1 MGRLSCPSDGDITD
15 TDQGN
20 GIRLLLEYAL
30 VEEKV
35 AQAYPQAIEPG
46 ERIEERII
54 TFLHYAKARRG
65 RVRARKASALSVI
78 SRMYIRRADVRGSP
92 YSGSLR
98 GRTHGSS
105 SLRLS

>member
-1 MGRLSCPSDGDITD
+1 MGRLPCPTDGDIPD
-15 TDQGN
+15 ADQGN
-20 GIRLLLEYAL
+20 GIRLLLEYTL

-35 AQAYPQAIEPG
+35 AQTYPQTIEPG

-54 TFLHYAKARRG
+54 TFLHLHRG
-65 RVRARKASALSVI
+65 EEREGASALSMI

-92 YSGSLR
+92 YSDSLR

>member
-1 MGRLSCPSDGDITD
+1 MGRLSCPTDGDIPD
-15 TDQGN
+15 ADQGN

-35 AQAYPQAIEPG
+35 AQTYPQTVEPG

-54 TFLHYAKARRG
+54 TFLHLHRGEEREGASYAC
-65 RVRARKASALSVI
+65 ALPVI

-92 YSGSLR
+92 YSDSLR
-98 GRTHGSS
+98 GRTHVSS

>member
-1 MGRLSCPSDGDITD
+1 MGCLPRPTNGDIPD
-15 TDQGN
+15 ADQGN

-35 AQAYPQAIEPG
+35 AQAYPQTVEPG
-46 ERIEERII
+46 ERIEERIYY
-54 TFLHYAKARRG
+54 FSSLHRGEEREGASYAC
-65 RVRARKASALSVI
+65 ALPVI

-92 YSGSLR
+92 YSDSLR

>member
-1 MGRLSCPSDGDITD
+1 MGRLPCPSDGDITD

-20 GIRLLLEYAL
+20 GIRLLLEYTL

-35 AQAYPQAIEPG
+35 AQTYPQTVEPG

-54 TFLHYAKARRG
+54 TFLHYTEVRRG
-65 RVRARKASALSVI
+65 RARARKASALPVI

-92 YSGSLR
+92 YSDSLR

>member
-1 MGRLSCPSDGDITD
+1 MGRLSRPTDGDIPD
-15 TDQGN
+15 ADQGN

-30 VEEKV
+30 GEEKV
-35 AQAYPQAIEPG
+35 AQTYPQTVEPG

-54 TFLHYAKARRG
+54 TFLHYTEVRRG

-92 YSGSLR
+92 YSDSLR

>member
-1 MGRLSCPSDGDITD
+1 MGRLPRPTDGDIPD

-35 AQAYPQAIEPG
+35 AQAYPQTIEPG

-54 TFLHYAKARRG
+54 TFLHYTEVRRG
-65 RVRARKASALSVI
+65 RARARKASALC
-78 SRMYIRRADVRGSP
+78 D
-92 YSGSLR
+92 
-98 GRTHGSS
+98 
-105 SLRLS
+105 